1 VPDSLVDRLHETV
14 HGYLALG
21 NEVIEGPLVSF
32 VRNVEAAT
40 IYDANFAAKVR
51 ARSPKDID
59 AVLARCEDVLGA
71 SGHRQFMIDPDTPPQ
86 VEARLALEG
95 YERNDEL
102 DLVLDG
108 ELRAPASSDG
118 ITLRPVVSAEDWSSF
133 GRLVR
138 ANHEEQ
144 NARGDRAHL
153 SEEVTLQMVLTKQLK
168 DPMVVTFLA
177 TVKREDC
184 GYFSCW
190 PGTNGLAKVEDLFT
204 RPDHRHRGVGTALIH
219 RCVDEARSRGA
230 KEVSISAAVDDTP
243 KDMYAA
249 MGFRPVSVLRFWLRT
264 TQE

>member
-1 VPDSLVDRLHETV
+1 MPDSLVDRLYETV

-59 AVLARCEDVLGA
+59 AVLARCEEVLEA
-71 SGHRQFMIDPDTPPQ
+71 SRHRQLMIDPDTPPQ

-108 ELRAPASSDG
+108 ELRAPSASGG
-118 ITLRPVVSAEDWSSF
+118 ITLRPVASAEDWASF
-133 GRLVR
+133 ARLVR
-138 ANHEEQ
+138 MNHEEQ

-153 SEEVTLQMVLTKQLK
+153 GEEVTRQMVLTKRLK
-168 DPMVVTFLA
+168 EPMVVTFLA

-184 GYFSCW
+184 GYFSSW

-204 RPDHRHRGVGTALIH
+204 APEHRHHGVGTALIR
-219 RCVDEARSRGA
+219 RCVEEARARGA
-230 KEVSISAAVDDTP
+230 KEVSISAAIDDTP
-243 KDMYAA
+243 KDMYVA
-249 MGFRPVSVLRFWLRT
+249 MGFRPVSVLRLWLKA
-264 TQE
+264 